1 MDLLAKCQVVF
12 VSSDSDFR
20 SHRYRNRLHPT
31 LQAEAD
37 EIADD
42 RSLTYHPSM
51 ESLLSELKREMEPLP
66 DNLVF
71 AFVYEALD
79 SVIEELASNSGCRPK
94 RVGQVKQTL
103 LTTDQASVI
112 EVRLEFTDIWEG
124 ADKAKDL
131 NFRFSGSCHY
141 LLDERKLCDLTATDV
156 ALLSELPDGSVRA
169 VQGSFVN
176 LSAHLHLGTP
186 PITPGPE
193 KLSTWESND

>member
-1 MDLLAKCQVVF
+1 MIQTFA
-12 VSSDSDFR
+12 
-20 SHRYRNRLHPT
+20 SHRYRKMLHPT

-42 RSLTYHPSM
+42 RSLTYHHKM
-51 ESLLSELKREMEPLP
+51 DSLLSELRSELEPLP

-112 EVRLEFTDIWEG
+112 EVRLEITDIWEG

-131 NFRFSGSCHY
+131 NFRFSGSCDY
-141 LLDERKLCDLTATDV
+141 LLDERKALRPNAWGGHTIERTA
-156 ALLSELPDGSVRA
+156 
-169 VQGSFVN
+169 
-176 LSAHLHLGTP
+176 
-186 PITPGPE
+186 
-193 KLSTWESND
+193 